1 MPEHVSDFLTMSRA
15 VCQLLPTASGR
26 FCVPNM
32 NFFDFFVVLPCVRLL
47 ALSDVARADSRAVFG
62 VVLRL

>member
-1 MPEHVSDFLTMSRA
+1 M
-15 VCQLLPTASGR
+15 
-26 FCVPNM
+26 PNM